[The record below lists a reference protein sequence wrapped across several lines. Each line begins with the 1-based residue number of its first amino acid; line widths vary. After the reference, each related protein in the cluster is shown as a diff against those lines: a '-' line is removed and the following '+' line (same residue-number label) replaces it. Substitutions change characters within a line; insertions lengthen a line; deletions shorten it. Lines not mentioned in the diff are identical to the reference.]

1 MSGSLKGCIKIAS
14 GQALGCRF
22 GNRGGGFVSWIA
34 MTKVR
39 FHIWWQMRCCTLCIC
54 YIIGHIIDQPILNA
68 LRASAKATNSWLP
81 ISLPKPP
88 FLIAAHCRCKSGKLC
103 HQVSTMFVV
112 HFLFSL
118 LCCNT
123 QYTGVVAQHSHQISN
138 DFHPR
143 TSKKHHYHH

>member
-1 MSGSLKGCIKIAS
+1 MPLWQPRWRFCLLDCNDEGSLPH
-14 GQALGCRF
+14 L
-22 GNRGGGFVSWIA
+22 
-34 MTKVR
+34 MTNEVLYIV
-39 FHIWWQMRCCTLCIC
+39 HVLYYIII
-54 YIIGHIIDQPILNA
+54 YIIGHVTDQPILNA

-88 FLIAAHCRCKSGKLC
+88 FLIAAHCRCNSGKLC

-123 QYTGVVAQHSHQISN
+123 QYNGVVAQHSHQISTRE
-138 DFHPR
+138 HPR
-143 TSKKHHYHH
+143 SITKRSPSLSLLDDQSSTPN